1 MLAHQPL
8 IQEQVVQVQLL
19 LLMQLRLQEPEAAV
33 EEMILQVN
41 KELVAQEAVEQADH
55 QVLVV
60 LQLQVQL
67 ILAVVEE
74 VQEMQTLAQVAQ
86 VVQV

>member
-1 MLAHQPL
+1 
-8 IQEQVVQVQLL
+8 VQAQLL
-19 LLMQLRLQEPEAAV
+19 VFQEVQLQEPEVAV

-41 KELVAQEAVEQADH
+41 KELVVQEVVPQADH

-74 VQEMQTLAQVAQ
+74 VQEMQILAQVAQ
-86 VVQV
+86 VVQE

>member
-1 MLAHQPL
+1 MQA
-8 IQEQVVQVQLL
+8 QLL
-19 LLMQLRLQEPEAAV
+19 VFQEVQLQEPEVAV

-41 KELVAQEAVEQADH
+41 KELVVQEVVPQADH

-74 VQEMQTLAQVAQ
+74 VQEMQILAPVAQ
-86 VVQV
+86 VVQE